1 MENLKNN
8 KHTNYFTDHTDNF
21 PHLNLSENRE
31 SPSQLNIEELE
42 LKGCSLK
49 EAENILG
56 KHAKPVNPFINKYE
70 IILEKYLFGLFFK
83 RLHITTNMSGEIT
96 DYYAR
101 IDLR

>member
-1 MENLKNN
+1 MSKLRNH
-8 KHTNYFTDHTDNF
+8 KHTNYFTNHTDNF
-21 PHLNLSENRE
+21 SHLNSNENPE
-31 SPSQLNIEELE
+31 NHFQTNIDELE
-42 LKGCSLK
+42 LKGCYLS
-49 EAENILG
+49 EAEKLFG
-56 KHAKPVNPFINKYE
+56 KNAKPVNPFINKYE

>member
-1 MENLKNN
+1 MSNLKNHKKSN
-8 KHTNYFTDHTDNF
+8 QFHYSTNFTSHHKKTNYSQKRTTQYENME
-21 PHLNLSENRE
+21 LN
-31 SPSQLNIEELE
+31 
-42 LKGCSLK
+42 GCSLE

-56 KHAKPVNPFINKYE
+56 KHAQPVNPFINKYE